1 MDDAVEN
8 GIGQGRV
15 LNSGMPLINGK
26 LGGEE
31 TGGAPIAVIQEV
43 QELPGVIRRQ
53 GISQPFVQ
61 DD

>member
-8 GIGQGRV
+8 SIGQGRV
-15 LNSGMPLINGK
+15 LNLGMPLVNGK

-43 QELPGVIRRQ
+43 QELPGVIRR
-53 GISQPFVQ
+53 
-61 DD
+61 